1 MKKILLI
8 EDEEPFASNLKEEL
22 KEYGLV
28 VTKIDNGED
37 AIQALIED
45 IFQGVILDLKLKA
58 SSEIHG
64 ISLIEWLKK
73 FQPNIPIIV
82 ITGHSHL
89 AIRAFE
95 YGVDALMIKP
105 VEGKYISQYLKR
117 AIEFRELKV
126 LIQDK
131 EVEIMNSYAKNVEL
145 NKENRILKSVKIYNA
160 VIIFMIV
167 VGLVTLTHFFPNNIL
182 SPILLFIISL
192 VLLIGGHRISKV
204 ILKILGQEVQ
214 IESEPISSS
223 INSQK
228 DNIKTKN

>member
-28 VTKIDNGED
+28 VTKTDSGEE
-37 AIQALIED
+37 AIKSLNEE

-58 SSEIHG
+58 TSEVHG

-73 FQPNIPIIV
+73 FQPSIPIIV

-131 EVEIMNSYAKNVEL
+131 EVEITKAYAKNIEL
-145 NKENRILKSVKIYNA
+145 SKENRILKSVKIYNA
-160 VIIFMIV
+160 IIVFMIV
-167 VGLVTLTHFFPNNIL
+167 AGFITLTYFFPNNIL
-182 SPILLFIISL
+182 SPILLFVISL
-192 VLLIGGHRISKV
+192 ILLIGGNRISKV

-214 IESEPISSS
+214 IESGNNPAS
-223 INSQK
+223 NK
-228 DNIKTKN
+228 

>member
-28 VTKIDNGED
+28 VSKIDTGEE
-37 AIQALIED
+37 AIKALNEE

-73 FQPNIPIIV
+73 FHPDIPIIV

-95 YGVDALMIKP
+95 YGVDSLMIKP

-117 AIEFRELKV
+117 AIEFRELKD
-126 LIQDK
+126 LIQHK
-131 EVEIMNSYAKNVEL
+131 EVELMEAYAKNLEL
-145 NKENRILKSVKIYNA
+145 GKENRVLKSTKIYNA
-160 VIIFMIV
+160 IIVLMV
-167 VGLVTLTHFFPNNIL
+167 VAGFIALSYYFPNNIL
-182 SPILLFIISL
+182 SPILLFVISL
-192 VLLIGGHRISKV
+192 ALLIGGNRISKV
-204 ILKILGQEVQ
+204 ILKIFGQEVQ
-214 IESEPISSS
+214 IESGNNPAPNNVQNG
-223 INSQK
+223 NSP
-228 DNIKTKN
+228 